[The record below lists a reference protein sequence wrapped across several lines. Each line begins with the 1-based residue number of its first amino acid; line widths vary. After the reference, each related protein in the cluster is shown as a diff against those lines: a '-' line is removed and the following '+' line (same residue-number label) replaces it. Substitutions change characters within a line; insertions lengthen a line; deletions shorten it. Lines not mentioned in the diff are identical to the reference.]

1 MHLHNLIFPPWGC
14 VQHNSHY
21 FKERIGRT
29 LPGCS
34 HMKEPR
40 GSLSAPGLQPT
51 LALPLCLEA
60 FVTEERHGVVLL
72 TRGGFRVISIIISD
86 FD

>member
-1 MHLHNLIFPPWGC
+1 
-14 VQHNSHY
+14 
-21 FKERIGRT
+21 
-29 LPGCS
+29 
-34 HMKEPR
+34 MKEPR

-72 TRGGFRVISIIISD
+72 TRGGFRAISIIISD